1 MRWLI
6 YLGILL
12 VGTLIFSQVIALM
25 DLDPLPG
32 DILYDQGNLHI
43 HIPVLYFAGTS
54 VALALLFLFL
64 RR

>member
-6 YLGILL
+6 YLGIVVLGAL
-12 VGTLIFSQVIALM
+12 AFSQAIALM

-32 DILYDQGNLHI
+32 DILYTSGNLHI
-43 HIPVLYFAGTS
+43 HIPVIYSLATS
-54 VALALLFLFL
+54 VVVALLFWFL

>member
-6 YLGILL
+6 YLGILI
-12 VGTLIFSQVIALM
+12 VGTLIFSQVIAQM

-32 DILYDQGNLHI
+32 DILYDHGTLHI
-43 HIPVLYFAGTS
+43 HIPVLYSLGTS
-54 VALALLFLFL
+54 VVVALLFWWF

>member
-12 VGTLIFSQVIALM
+12 VGMLVFSQAIAMM

-32 DILYDQGNLHI
+32 DILYDRNNLHI
-43 HIPVLYFAGTS
+43 HIPVLYSLGAS
-54 VALALLFLFL
+54 VFVALLFWWF